1 VSSTLTLQGG
11 RTLNSAHQIPEHNQS
26 QKPHNSELLAA
37 TDGKD
42 ILIVDWDGPDD
53 PQNPKKCVACADEAE

>member
-11 RTLNSAHQIPEHNQS
+11 RTLNSAHQIPEQNQS
-26 QKPHNSELLAA
+26 QKPRDSELLAA

-42 ILIVDWDGPDD
+42 VLIVDWDGPDD
-53 PQNPKKCVACADEAE
+53 PQNPRKYVACADEVE